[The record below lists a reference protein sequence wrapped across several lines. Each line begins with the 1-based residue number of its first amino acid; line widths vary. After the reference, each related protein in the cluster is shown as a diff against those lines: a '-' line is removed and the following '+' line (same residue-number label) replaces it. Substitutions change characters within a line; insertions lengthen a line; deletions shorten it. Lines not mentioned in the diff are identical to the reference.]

1 MTIDECKVHYHQ
13 TKVILLLPPKTRRF
27 EDMCAFSQKNP
38 TETKIRWLNCRTTLA
53 EKTSINFTCAS
64 CACSKALC
72 SHRLLINCSCQ
83 WVQLLQYA
91 LYPAPHIIILR
102 GWSSN
107 LDQFSTVSRD
117 LNLVMMILLW
127 DNECIYFELQRETK
141 KPSDMGN
148 NVKFSPLCGKKII
161 ALKNERRDPDITIDH

>member
-1 MTIDECKVHYHQ
+1 MFPFHRK
-13 TKVILLLPPKTRRF
+13 
-27 EDMCAFSQKNP
+27 
-38 TETKIRWLNCRTTLA
+38 TETKISLVKSYTTTLA

-107 LDQFSTVSRD
+107 LDQFSTVSHD

-141 KPSDMGN
+141 KPSGMGN
-148 NVKFSPLCGKKII
+148 YVKFSPLWKKII
-161 ALKNERRDPDITIDH
+161 DALKTNDVILISRSIINPIRLLGVENKIRSSKMWAVHCAL